1 STLKSPSYTKSV
13 SWQHYQG
20 RESSPFLL
28 HIIFSSHLYTKAIND
43 IVVIV
48 STFFIIKSY

>member
-1 STLKSPSYTKSV
+1 
-13 SWQHYQG
+13 
-20 RESSPFLL
+20 
-28 HIIFSSHLYTKAIND
+28 SHLYTKAIND

>member
-1 STLKSPSYTKSV
+1 
-13 SWQHYQG
+13 
-20 RESSPFLL
+20 
-28 HIIFSSHLYTKAIND
+28 LYTKAIND

>member
-1 STLKSPSYTKSV
+1 
-13 SWQHYQG
+13 
-20 RESSPFLL
+20 
-28 HIIFSSHLYTKAIND
+28 HLYTKAIND